1 MSRCPSGRIYI
12 KNNMAKE
19 KKKVFVALSG
29 GVDSSVALYL
39 LKKQGYDVTAV
50 FIKIGESIEMPEK
63 SGDKLFIDSCW
74 IGERRD
80 AMRVAAFLDVPFL
93 TFDFEKE
100 YNREVLDYFFREY
113 KAGRTPNPDVMCN
126 RKIKF
131 PLFWKKARALGAD
144 FMATGHYA
152 RKRDVK
158 CQMSNVKCPQ
168 LLAGKD
174 KEKDQSY
181 FLYNLKSRNLEHIL
195 FPIGDLK
202 KAEVRKIAKE
212 AGLPTALKRE
222 SQGLCFLGHVNIQEF
237 LKTRIKPKK
246 GEIITVDGK
255 IIGEH
260 DGLAYYTIGQRRGI
274 GVKGGG
280 SAYFVVDKNF
290 KKNELIVAPLKDET
304 RYYKKEL
311 ELYDLNWVNGEPK
324 LPLNCYARIRYRA
337 ELEKCSVIK
346 MQKNIIVKFSKPLR
360 AVTPG
365 QSVVFYDGDRIL
377 GGGVIK

>member
-1 MSRCPSGRIYI
+1 
-12 KNNMAKE
+12 MAEK

-50 FIKIGESIEMPEK
+50 FIKIGESIETPK
-63 SGDKLFIDSCW
+63 DSKGLSVDSCW

-93 TFDFEKE
+93 TFDFDKE
-100 YNREVLDYFFREY
+100 YKHEVLDYFFREY

-131 PLFWKKARALGAD
+131 PLFWKKAKIMGAD
-144 FMATGHYA
+144 AMATGHYA
-152 RKRDVK
+152 RNNKNK
-158 CQMSNVKCPQ
+158 KTKKYE

-174 KEKDQSY
+174 KKKDQSY
-181 FLYNLKSRNLEHIL
+181 FIYNLKEKDLAHIL

-202 KAEVRKIAKE
+202 KSQVRKIAKE
-212 AGLPTALKRE
+212 AGLPSALKRE
-222 SQGLCFLGHVNIQEF
+222 SQGLCFLGHVNVEQF

-246 GEIITVDGK
+246 GKVITTNKK

-260 DGLAYYTIGQRRGI
+260 DGLAYYTIGQRRGL
-274 GVKGGG
+274 GVKGEE

-290 KKNELIVAPLKDET
+290 KENELIVAPLKDEKK
-304 RYYKKEL
+304 YYKKEL
-311 ELYDLNWVNGEPK
+311 ELCDINWVNSQP
-324 LPLNCYARIRYRA
+324 
-337 ELEKCSVIK
+337 
-346 MQKNIIVKFSKPLR
+346 
-360 AVTPG
+360 
-365 QSVVFYDGDRIL
+365 
-377 GGGVIK
+377 